1 MKTDPSQ
8 FDSEHEVKQESV
20 DGTQPNSPLV
30 LQLFYDGACPLCR
43 REVAWIRKL
52 DRRSQI
58 MLTDI
63 SAGEFQPA
71 AFDCSREQLMSKM
84 HARLPDGQWVTG
96 MEAFRR
102 IYAAIGF
109 RWLIPVT
116 RLPVISHLLEAGY
129 RLFARHRL
137 RITGR
142 GDVDSKSSQATTD
155 ESNL

>member
-1 MKTDPSQ
+1 MKTEPSQ
-8 FDSEHEVKQESV
+8 CESEHESQQELV
-20 DGTQPNSPLV
+20 DRTQPNSPGV

-43 REVAWIRKL
+43 REVAWIRKI
-52 DRRSQI
+52 DRRDQL

-63 SAGEFQPA
+63 SADDFQPA

-102 IYAAIGF
+102 IYGAIGF

-116 RLPVISHLLEAGY
+116 RLPIISHLLEAGY
-129 RLFARHRL
+129 WLFARQRL

-142 GDVDSKSSQATTD
+142 GHVESKSSHPTTD
-155 ESNL
+155 ESN